1 MKADCYIL
9 TRFGT
14 IRPGEE
20 IPEEKPIEVT
30 GNNEGAVE
38 EAAPVEAPKP
48 KKRQKKAD

>member
-20 IPEEKPIEVT
+20 IPEEKKPEVVES
-30 GNNEGAVE
+30 EGAVST
-38 EAAPVEAPKP
+38 APVEAPKP
-48 KKRQKKAD
+48 TKRHKKAD